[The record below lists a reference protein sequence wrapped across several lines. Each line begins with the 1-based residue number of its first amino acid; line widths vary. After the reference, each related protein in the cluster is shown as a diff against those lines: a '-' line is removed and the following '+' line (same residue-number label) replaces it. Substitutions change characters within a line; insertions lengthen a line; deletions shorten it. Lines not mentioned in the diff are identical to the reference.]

1 MYVIDMKKK
10 MIAKMRLPALA
21 SFLNYAMKYEIGEF
35 QFAATKQDAVNILF
49 WELMSKEN
57 SYKKGIK
64 KHEHLIGGKNV

>member
-35 QFAATKQDAVNILF
+35 QFAATKQDAGNILF
-49 WELMSKEN
+49 WHLMGKEN
-57 SYKKGIK
+57 SYKKGLE
-64 KHEHLIGGKNV
+64 KHGHLIGEKNV